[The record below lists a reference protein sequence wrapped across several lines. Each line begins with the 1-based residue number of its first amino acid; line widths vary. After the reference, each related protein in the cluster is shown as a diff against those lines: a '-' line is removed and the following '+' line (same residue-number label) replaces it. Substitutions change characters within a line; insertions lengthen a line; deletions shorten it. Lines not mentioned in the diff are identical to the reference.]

1 MLGNVFP
8 TDQNT
13 SASNP
18 GAQDGLRET
27 NTNHSSVLQ
36 NSELSVFVP
45 GYGIFSPTF
54 KHPDLIS
61 ISLQP
66 DSSEALPLT
75 ADHVLA
81 DVQMDWKDGSQCR
94 FSQLP
99 LTRREEIVAEENP
112 LLVAA

>member
-1 MLGNVFP
+1 MLENAFPLRHGN
-8 TDQNT
+8 
-13 SASNP
+13 SASTSS
-18 GAQDGLRET
+18 ASAALRDAT
-27 NTNHSSVLQ
+27 TTTASVQTSSV
-36 NSELSVFVP
+36 SVFVP

-99 LTRREEIVAEENP
+99 LTRREELVAEENP
-112 LLVAA
+112 QLVAA